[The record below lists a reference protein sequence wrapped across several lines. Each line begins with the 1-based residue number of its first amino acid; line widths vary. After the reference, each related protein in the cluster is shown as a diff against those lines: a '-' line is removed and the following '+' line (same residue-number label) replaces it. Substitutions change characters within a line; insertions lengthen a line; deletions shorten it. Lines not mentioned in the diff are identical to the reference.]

1 MELLYQFT
9 NLEQIMYDD
18 NHIGVCFLGS
28 EGSQKLDVDNSAF
41 QKWLYET
48 IYRLVEAE
56 YCTRFIFRA
65 INDFEVA
72 CLKMILGQVLLD
84 DKIIKKVR
92 NLDGVDFLLIVAD
105 DGTVEQ
111 SQDIDSGKSRID
123 AILPRQLKYPLSITP
138 YSVAGGQRDK
148 ICEMIDLS
156 NHIVCCLPADGTA
169 DNRFYYEYVK
179 AAGIDVSNWTEQSLT
194 VTPG

>member
-1 MELLYQFT
+1 
-9 NLEQIMYDD
+9 MYDD

-28 EGSQKLDVDNSAF
+28 ASSQKLDVDNSAF
-41 QKWLYET
+41 QKWIYET

-72 CLKMILGQVLLD
+72 CLKTILGRVLLD

-92 NLDGVDFLLIVAD
+92 HLDGVDFFLVVAD

-111 SQDIDSGKSRID
+111 NLDIDSGKRRID
-123 AILPRQLKYPLSITP
+123 SIIPRQLKFPLSITP
-138 YSVAGGQRDK
+138 YPVAGGQRDK

-156 NHIVCCLPADGTA
+156 NHAVCWLPVDGT
-169 DNRFYYEYVK
+169 DDDRFYYDYIT
-179 AAGIDVSNWTEQSLT
+179 AAGIDMINLAE
-194 VTPG
+194 